1 MIRSVG
7 KIVGHEELLVLCRI
21 ARCKL
26 NLLIENAT
34 NTVIKKHQ
42 CDCGCFQAHADS
54 ISRQLRGFW
63 HLETMLVCWR
73 KSSLRVI
80 SILLS
85 CGFDFSTMITMLLMF
100 VDAVTG
106 SDYNIGD

>member
-1 MIRSVG
+1 M
-7 KIVGHEELLVLCRI
+7 
-21 ARCKL
+21 CKL
-26 NLLIENAT
+26 NLFTGNAT

-42 CDCGCFQAHADS
+42 FDCGCFQAHVDS

-85 CGFDFSTMITMLLMF
+85 CAFDINTMITMLLMF